1 VSGAVAGALSVELD
15 PGAEDNGLAGMLST
29 LMRTN
34 LEDHPE
40 RALRFASMKGSLA
53 IFAEDAEV
61 AVTITCDGQRAV
73 FRDGIV
79 GIPDL
84 TIRGGFEQ
92 IGDLSRMET
101 LGALPDPRGPVNR
114 SMWRALRG
122 GVLRVH
128 GLPRALPLLL
138 AFGDVM
144 AVH

>member
-1 VSGAVAGALSVELD
+1 MSGFCIELAD
-15 PGAEDNGLAGMLST
+15 ERAAENGLCTMLST
-29 LMRTN
+29 LMRQN

-40 RALRFASMKGSLA
+40 RLAAFGALQGRLA

-61 AVTITCDGQRAV
+61 SITITCDGRSAV
-73 FRDGIV
+73 FADGIV

-92 IGDLSRMET
+92 IGDLSRMES
-101 LGALPDPRGPVNR
+101 LGRLPDPRGPVNQA
-114 SMWRALRG
+114 MFRALRSG
-122 GVLRVH
+122 QLRVH